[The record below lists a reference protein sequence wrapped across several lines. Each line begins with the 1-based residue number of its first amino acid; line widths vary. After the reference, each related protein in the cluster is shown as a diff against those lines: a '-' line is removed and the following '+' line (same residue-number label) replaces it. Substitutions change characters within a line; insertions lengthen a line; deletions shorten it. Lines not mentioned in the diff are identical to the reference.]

1 MSGSREDRDMS
12 VGTEPPSPVRGAAA
26 RRYRA
31 PKTRSRFMDQRP
43 VVLLGAVAV
52 VVVIGVGIA
61 PEWTP
66 FTALMIPLLVG
77 SLVLN
82 PRQLPWFVVSIL
94 GLVTVALLLQPVI
107 TPRVA
112 GAAAVQFVMCV
123 IVLVTAFRRTRLG
136 VAGFTGE
143 SMFVDLRDRLLR
155 QGRIPD
161 LPPDWHLESALV
173 SASGTRFAGDF
184 VVATYLEDDA
194 RLELVVVDVSGKGD
208 QAGTRALQLS
218 GAFGGMLG
226 SVAPQM
232 FLASANDYLLRQ
244 DWAEG
249 FATAIHLALWVD
261 TGEFEIRSAGHPP
274 AVLRAAGSGR
284 WTVLE
289 SSGAVL
295 GLLPYAEFTT
305 ARGQL
310 RAGDAL
316 MLYTDGMVEEPQR
329 DLDLGLD
336 RMLGQA
342 EGLLRA
348 GVVGSAERLV
358 EALGS
363 RDDDRAMVVVHRK

>member
-1 MSGSREDRDMS
+1 MSASREDRDMS
-12 VGTEPPSPVRGAAA
+12 VGTEPPSPVRDPVA

-31 PKTRSRFMDQRP
+31 TRTRSRVADQRP
-43 VVLLGAVAV
+43 VVALTLLALLVVAAVATWPV
-52 VVVIGVGIA
+52 EA
-61 PEWTP
+61 P
-66 FTALMIPLLVG
+66 FTALMIPLLIG

-94 GLVTVALLLQPVI
+94 GMVTVALVLQPVI

-112 GAAAVQFVMCV
+112 GAAAVQFVMCA
-123 IVLVTAFRRTRLG
+123 IVLVTAFRRSRLG

-143 SMFVDLRDRLLR
+143 SMFVDLRERLLR

-161 LPPDWHLESALV
+161 LPAGWHLESALQ

-249 FATAIHLALWVD
+249 FATAVHLVLWVD
-261 TGEFEIRSAGHPP
+261 TGEFEVRSAGHPP

-289 SSGAVL
+289 STGAVL

-305 ARGQL
+305 ARGTL

-316 MLYTDGMVEEPQR
+316 MLYTDGMVEEPRR

-342 EGLLRA
+342 EGLLRD
-348 GVVGSAERLV
+348 GVLGSAERLV

-363 RDDDRAMVVVHRK
+363 RDDDRAMVVVHRQ